1 MRAIC
6 LLMSLFAAEAAFA
19 DPPKTFRDCPSC
31 PEMVVVPAGS
41 FLMGTPDTARSGPN
55 DSGNDKEKP
64 ARTIQMKSFSL
75 GKYEVTL
82 AEWVA
87 IMGNNPSENEG
98 KNLPVDHVSWE
109 MAQSF
114 VEKLS
119 QVTGKKYRLPSE
131 AEWEYAARAGTSKEY
146 YDSDEMDALYGYA
159 WFNANSGKEVHM
171 VGEKKPNHFGL
182 YDMYGNVWEWTQDC
196 WNPSYQGAPQTQ
208 AAWEEGNCEYRVNRG
223 GSWSNVSRMLRSA
236 FRSRFAP
243 TLTSTYFGLRVA
255 RSD

>member
-41 FLMGTPDTARSGPN
+41 FVMGTPDTARSGPN

-64 ARTIQMKSFSL
+64 ARTLQMKSFSL
-75 GKYEVTL
+75 GKYEVTQ

-159 WFNANSGKEVHM
+159 WFNANSGKEVNT

-236 FRSRFAP
+236 FRSRFAS

>member
-6 LLMSLFAAEAAFA
+6 VLMSLFAAEAAFA

-41 FLMGTPDTARSGPN
+41 FVMGTPDTARSGPN

-75 GKYEVTL
+75 GKYEVTQ

-98 KNLPVDHVSWE
+98 ANLPVDHVSWE

-159 WFNANSGKEVHM
+159 WFNANSGKEVHT

>member
-41 FLMGTPDTARSGPN
+41 FVMGTPDTARSGPN

-64 ARTIQMKSFSL
+64 ARTLQMKSFSL
-75 GKYEVTL
+75 GKYEVTQ

-146 YDSDEMDALYGYA
+146 YDSDEMDAL
-159 WFNANSGKEVHM
+159 
-171 VGEKKPNHFGL
+171 
-182 YDMYGNVWEWTQDC
+182 
-196 WNPSYQGAPQTQ
+196 
-208 AAWEEGNCEYRVNRG
+208 
-223 GSWSNVSRMLRSA
+223 
-236 FRSRFAP
+236 
-243 TLTSTYFGLRVA
+243 
-255 RSD
+255 